1 MRDSLLRARNRLY
14 SHPSISRLVRLERL
28 DQTDLLDHRGSLDHK
43 APQVFRALPDPKDLP
58 EQTAARGRVDQ
69 QALLALLGF
78 QGLRGRRAPRGS
90 RVLLDLPGPLARMA
104 RLVRL
109 GPHSRREF

>member
-14 SHPSISRLVRLERL
+14 SHPSISRLLRL
-28 DQTDLLDHRGSLDHK
+28 DQLDQKDLLDHRGSLDHK
-43 APQVFRALPDPKDLP
+43 ARLVFRALPDPKDLP
-58 EQTAARGRVDQ
+58 EQTAARVRVDQ
-69 QALLALLGF
+69 EALRALLGF
-78 QGLRGRRAPRGS
+78 PGLRGRAPRGS
-90 RVLLDLPGPLARMA
+90 PVLLDLPGPLA